1 MSVASVSA
9 APSQAAAAPPVAPG
23 PARTAD
29 GDYKSA
35 NVQTSQ
41 TKDGDGDYKPLAS
54 STAAQSSAGVQASLT
69 SLKVGG

>member
-1 MSVASVSA
+1 MSVPFISASA
-9 APSQAAAAPPVAPG
+9 LPGTAPPVAPA

-41 TKDGDGDYKPLAS
+41 TKDSDGDYKPLS
-54 STAAQSSAGVQASLT
+54 SSAAAQSSAGVQASLA
-69 SLKVGG
+69 SLKLGG

>member
-1 MSVASVSA
+1 MSVGSISAPA
-9 APSQAAAAPPVAPG
+9 APGAAPPVAAA

-41 TKDGDGDYKPLAS
+41 TKDSDGDYNPLS
-54 STAAQSSAGVQASLT
+54 SSPAAQSATGVQASLT
-69 SLKVGG
+69 SLKLGG

>member
-1 MSVASVSA
+1 MSVASISAPASTPA
-9 APSQAAAAPPVAPG
+9 APPTAAAP
-23 PARTAD
+23 ARAAD

-41 TKDGDGDYKPLAS
+41 AKDFDGDYKRLTS
-54 STAAQSSAGVQASLT
+54 SPAAQSSAGVQGSLT